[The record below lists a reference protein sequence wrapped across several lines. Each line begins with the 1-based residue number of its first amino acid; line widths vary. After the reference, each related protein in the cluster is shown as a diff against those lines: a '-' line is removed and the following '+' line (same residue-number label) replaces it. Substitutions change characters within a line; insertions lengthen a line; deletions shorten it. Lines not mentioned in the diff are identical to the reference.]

1 MCCGSAQAVGC
12 NPVREL
18 TVKRNAYY
26 IIIGVNALR
35 TITLVNRTVGV
46 AYLSVSLGYKPLCAV
61 VRIRIGGD
69 KCCCRGITLFYI
81 IDATIYIVIIIILD
95 VTQVVNPKEERLAF
109 ANRSLLLFTF

>member
-46 AYLSVSLGYKPLCAV
+46 VYLSVSLGYKSLCAV
-61 VRIRIGGD
+61 VCVSIGGD
-69 KCCCRGITLFYI
+69 DTVGFYI
-81 IDATIYIVIIIILD
+81 ILFNAAYTAVGIKTGGGSASYAPQLSTIPPITSQVIL
-95 VTQVVNPKEERLAF
+95 
-109 ANRSLLLFTF
+109 